1 MRAAVMYE
9 THQPLVVDEIDVAS
23 PRNDEVLVR
32 IAASGVCRSD
42 LHALDGESPVAQPPM
57 VLGHEGAGLVEE
69 VGPGVTGL
77 AKGDAVVAILL
88 RKGFRVHSQR
98 G

>member
-42 LHALDGESPVAQPPM
+42 LHALDGE
-57 VLGHEGAGLVEE
+57 
-69 VGPGVTGL
+69 
-77 AKGDAVVAILL
+77 IC
-88 RKGFRVHSQR
+88 R
-98 G
+98 GRSG